1 MSGVFWASKYPQGMS
16 ATIEGL
22 AYTSILDVLD
32 QAVNNFQGKTAFSNL
47 GYELSF
53 QQLDVLSDRFAS
65 WLQNHT
71 DLQPGDRIAVQLPN
85 VLQYPVTV
93 FGALKAG
100 LIVVNVNPLYTER
113 ELEHQL
119 NDSGAKAL
127 VVLANMAHLAEAVLP
142 KTDIKQ
148 VVITEVA
155 DILPPVKRLL
165 INSVVRYVKKMV
177 PAYSI
182 DHAVSFNKA
191 LENGRVRPVKRHQAK
206 ANDTAVLQYTGG
218 TTGIAKGAEL
228 SHANVVSNMLQ
239 VFEMVKQDI
248 DTGKELIV
256 APLPLYHIY
265 SFTVH
270 CMVGL
275 LTGMH
280 SMLITNPRDILGFT
294 KELKKTRFTMMV
306 GLNTLFNGLMKNP
319 DFQALDFSNLK
330 LTLSGGMALQMDTAE
345 RWQQVTGCAINE
357 GYGMTEASPII
368 SLNPITDNR
377 LGTIGMPLP
386 STEARIVNDEGQ
398 DLGTDAVGELQ
409 IRGPQV
415 MKGYWQRPEETAQ
428 ILSADGWLST
438 GDICTLDS
446 DGYLRIVDR
455 KKDMISVSGFN
466 VYPNELEDVLA
477 RHEDVE
483 ASAAIG
489 LPCDKTGEKIKMF
502 VVLRAGATT
511 TEDDL
516 KQHFRQYV
524 TGYKVPREFE
534 FRSEL
539 PVTNVGKILR
549 RALRDEDSSIQ
560 AQQQTKTQASR
571 EKSLESE
578 VS

>member
-1 MSGVFWASKYPQGMS
+1 M
-16 ATIEGL
+16 
-22 AYTSILDVLD
+22 
-32 QAVNNFQGKTAFSNL
+32 
-47 GYELSF
+47 
-53 QQLDVLSDRFAS
+53 
-65 WLQNHT
+65 
-71 DLQPGDRIAVQLPN
+71 QLPN

-127 VVLANMAHLAEAVLP
+127 VVLANMAHLAENLIP
-142 KTDIKQ
+142 KTSIEQ

-165 INSVVRYVKKMV
+165 INSVVRYIKKMV

-182 DHAVSFNKA
+182 PQSLSFNQVLAKGA
-191 LENGRVRPVKRHQAK
+191 TQPVKRHQAQ

-248 DTGKELIV
+248 DSGKELIV

-386 STEARIVNDEGQ
+386 STEARIVDDEGQ

-446 DGYLRIVDR
+446 DGYLRIIDR

-516 KQHFRQYV
+516 KQYFRQYV

-549 RALRDEDSSIQ
+549 RALRDEDSGMQ
-560 AQQQTKTQASR
+560 AQQQSKTQANR
-571 EKSLESE
+571 EESLESE
-578 VS
+578 VG